1 MITAWRIVKNKH
13 SASAFDGEGA
23 RRYGG
28 RWNSLGTAMVYTSD
42 YLATAALELMVNM
55 IDYSEMFQHCVRFRV
70 DIPSGLITELKPK
83 NMPKTWQQSPAPVDI
98 QTIGDDW
105 VKNRTS
111 AVLKT
116 PSAVISE
123 HHTYLLNPNHKDFSG
138 IKINKPCPFSFDSRL
153 LKP

>member
-1 MITAWRIVKNKH
+1 MTNGWRIIKKEH
-13 SASAFDGEGA
+13 SDSAFDGEGA

-55 IDYSEMFQHCVRFRV
+55 IDYSEMFQHYVRFKV
-70 DIPSGLITELKPK
+70 DIPSSLITELKPK
-83 NMPKTWQQSPAPVDI
+83 DIPKTWQQSPATADI

-111 AVLKT
+111 AVLKA

-123 HHTYLLNPNHKDFSG
+123 HHSYLLNPNHKDFSKM
-138 IKINKPCPFSFDSRL
+138 KISKPYPFSFNTRL
-153 LKP
+153 IMP

>member
-1 MITAWRIVKNKH
+1 MITAWRIVKKKH

-28 RWNSLGTAMVYTSD
+28 RWNSLGTAMVYTAD

-55 IDYSEMFQHCVRFRV
+55 IDYSDLFQHYIRFKV
-70 DIPSGLITELKPK
+70 DIPSSLITELKPENITK
-83 NMPKTWQQSPAPVDI
+83 SWQQSPAPVNV

-111 AVLKT
+111 AVLKA

-123 HHTYLLNPNHKDFSG
+123 HHSYLLNPQHKDFSK
-138 IKINKPCPFSFDSRL
+138 IRINKPRSFSFDSRL
-153 LKP
+153 IKP